1 MSEAQEQAAVIEYCE
16 FIHVPVFHIPNG
28 GYRNAREAANLKR
41 QGVKAGVPDL
51 CIPVAKGGYHG
62 LYIEMKTKKGKL
74 SDKQKAWLSLLHD
87 QGYAACVAYG
97 AGQAIDIIAKYIRGN
112 LTEDRPS

>member
-74 SDKQKAWLSLLHD
+74 SEFWSSDKLTGNQTRLCLHF
-87 QGYAACVAYG
+87 QC
-97 AGQAIDIIAKYIRGN
+97 R
-112 LTEDRPS
+112 